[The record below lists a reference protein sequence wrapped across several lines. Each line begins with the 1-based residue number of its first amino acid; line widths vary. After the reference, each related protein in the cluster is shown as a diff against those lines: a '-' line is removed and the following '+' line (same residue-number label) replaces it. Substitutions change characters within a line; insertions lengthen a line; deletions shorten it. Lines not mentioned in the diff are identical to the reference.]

1 MWQELELKSKS
12 HFVVPFHL
20 YIVKSLLQFNEHIKG
35 AASANLKNV
44 CIFSR
49 LGQTLVQLCRLYF
62 EKGA

>member
-1 MWQELELKSKS
+1 MAGTGAEIKVSLCCA
-12 HFVVPFHL
+12 VPSI
-20 YIVKSLLQFNEHIKG
+20 YSQSLLEFNEHIKG